1 MQLLQGSTKLEEFL
15 SSLALAPERLLLLD
29 YDGTLAPF
37 VAERESAYPYPAVTE
52 LIGVIGR
59 CTQTHVA
66 IVTGRRAEDIP
77 RLLPAQPVPE
87 IWGSHG
93 LERLWPDGNYAR
105 TELPG
110 ETQAALVSASQLLRM
125 EGLNGQVERKPGSV
139 AVHWRNLS
147 LNAREEIAEIA
158 GRTFSLFGNVAGL
171 EQISFDGGLEL
182 RTMLANKGKVVR
194 EILAE
199 HREDAAVCYLGDDRT
214 DEDAFRVISGR
225 GLGILVRPDHRE
237 TCAEVWL
244 KPPDEV
250 VAFLETWIEITGG
263 VK

>member
-1 MQLLQGSTKLEEFL
+1 MQLIQGSTRLEDFL
-15 SSLALAPERLLLLD
+15 HSVACAPERLLLLD

-37 VAERESAYPYPAVTE
+37 VAERESAYPYPDVTD
-52 LIGVIGR
+52 LIGAIGR
-59 CTQTHVA
+59 CARTHVA
-66 IVTGRRAEDIP
+66 IVTGRRATDVP
-77 RLLPAQPVPE
+77 RLLPAQPMPE

-110 ETQAALVSASQLLRM
+110 ETQAALASAFQFLQM
-125 EGLNGQVERKPGSV
+125 EGLNGQVERKPGSI
-139 AVHWRNLS
+139 AVHWRDLPQNTCEEVAGI
-147 LNAREEIAEIA
+147 AR
-158 GRTFSLFGNVAGL
+158 RTFSLFAAGVGL

-199 HREDAAVCYLGDDRT
+199 HREDAAICYLGDDPT
-214 DEDAFRVISGR
+214 DEDAFRVIGGR
-225 GLGILVRPDHRE
+225 GLGILVRPSYRE
-237 TCAEVWL
+237 TSAEVWL

-250 VAFLETWIEITGG
+250 IAFLETWIEITGG
-263 VK
+263 VQ